1 MLLQCGQ
8 LLETVPALETLRSL
22 LPKPV
27 SYPVCQITYNRDS
40 WVRLNNLLHEYSFDE
55 ALLLCESDAG
65 WLAWV
70 PDHGEVLLHRDDFY
84 VFNG

>member
-1 MLLQCGQ
+1 MLLQYGQ
-8 LLETVPALETLRSL
+8 LLDTVPALDTLRSL

-55 ALLLCESDAG
+55 AL
-65 WLAWV
+65 
-70 PDHGEVLLHRDDFY
+70 
-84 VFNG
+84 